1 MADAERGEAPEQ
13 RNSAVLKGL
22 DPILGP
28 ELLSALRCMG
38 HSDEIALVDANFPAS
53 SLGVPVIR
61 LDGAS
66 VTRALDAVLSVLPL
80 DDFVPEATWRM
91 QVVDQA
97 DQRFRSS
104 LNSGRL
110 SPDVPGHTYASHR
123 SSALHSTNA
132 PAAPLGWWRRARPGS
147 TAIYYSRKVSF
158 VRAALSFHPPAPMV
172 RGDRRIIAHCRNPV
186 R

>member
-1 MADAERGEAPEQ
+1 VADAERGEASEQ

-38 HSDEIALVDANFPAS
+38 HGDEIALVDANFPAS

-66 VTRALDAVLSVLPL
+66 VTRALDAVLSVMPL

-97 DQRFRSS
+97 DQEIPIFAEFR
-104 LNSGRL
+104 
-110 SPDVPGHTYASHR
+110 DIIA
-123 SSALHSTNA
+123 
-132 PAAPLGWWRRARPGS
+132 RRAGPHVRLASLERFAFYERTRGAFRVVATGEDRLYGNILLKKGVVRPGG
-147 TAIYYSRKVSF
+147 V
-158 VRAALSFHPPAPMV
+158 VVPPA
-172 RGDRRIIAHCRNPV
+172 GADGSG
-186 R
+186 

>member
-1 MADAERGEAPEQ
+1 VADAERGEASEQ

-22 DPILGP
+22 DPILAP

-38 HSDEIALVDANFPAS
+38 HGDEIALVDANFPAS

-61 LDGAS
+61 LDRAS

-91 QVVDQA
+91 QVGDQA
-97 DQRFRSS
+97 DQEIPIFAGFREIIARRAGPHVRLASLERF
-104 LNSGRL
+104 
-110 SPDVPGHTYASHR
+110 AF
-123 SSALHSTNA
+123 A
-132 PAAPLGWWRRARPGS
+132 PAAPLGWWRQARNAS

-158 VRAALSFHPPAPMV
+158 VPAALSFHPLAPMV
-172 RGDRRIIAHCRNPV
+172 RVDRRIIAHCRNPV